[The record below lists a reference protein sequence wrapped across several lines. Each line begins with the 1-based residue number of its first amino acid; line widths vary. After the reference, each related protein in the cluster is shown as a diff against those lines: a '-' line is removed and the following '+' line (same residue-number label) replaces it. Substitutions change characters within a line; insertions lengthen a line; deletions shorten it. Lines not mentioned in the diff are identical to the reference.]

1 MKRPCPQEKKVNN
14 SDKGSII
21 NDLKLSWNFLENQDT
36 IKKPNVISGNSTRKN
51 EETYCNKNNK
61 VFLIGDSHLNRIN
74 KENFRKKFKRD
85 WVYFK
90 CFPGANTKQLDYY
103 SIPILVDE
111 KPNTTVIH
119 IGSNDITKS
128 NYHSIN
134 ADEIAK
140 VIVNVGLNY
149 KYYGVGQIAISS
161 ILARSNNDLNKV
173 TKQVNVSLRSLCKAY
188 VLLSY
193 VTKILIGIVYGDMVF
208 ISQMRVCLYCPKTF

>member
-1 MKRPCPQEKKVNN
+1 M
-14 SDKGSII
+14 
-21 NDLKLSWNFLENQDT
+21 
-36 IKKPNVISGNSTRKN
+36 
-51 EETYCNKNNK
+51 
-61 VFLIGDSHLNRIN
+61 
-74 KENFRKKFKRD
+74 
-85 WVYFK
+85 
-90 CFPGANTKQLDYY
+90 
-103 SIPILVDE
+103 LVDK
-111 KPNTTVIH
+111 KPNTTTRH

-128 NYHSIN
+128 NYHTIN
-134 ADEIAK
+134 EDELAK
-140 VIVNVGLNY
+140 EIVNIGLKF